1 MAAFDIV
8 MAFVAL
14 VSFIAG
20 FCCAH
25 MIHTQKRRYKASF
38 SSARK
43 KNRKDYVRIEDKE
56 NHYEYESQTE
66 KKTNTN
72 TKNSKFDVLLNY
84 FSDKTPK
91 KQAYQPRHQ
100 PYAATTI
107 AATPTAVATAAPHNI
122 NVFERSAA
130 PLYPKTEPVKR
141 EFLPESPV
149 VTATQPV
156 AAPIIP
162 AQKSEVDRKK
172 EKSGDEWVPMGFFED

>member
-25 MIHTQKRRYKASF
+25 MIHTQKRRHKVSF

-56 NHYEYESQTE
+56 NYEYESKTE
-66 KKTNTN
+66 RKTNTN

-84 FSDKTPK
+84 FSEKTPK
-91 KQAYQPRHQ
+91 KQAYHPMHQ
-100 PYAATTI
+100 PHAAATV
-107 AATPTAVATAAPHNI
+107 AAPRATAAPQDV
-122 NVFERSAA
+122 NVFERTAA
-130 PLYPKTEPVKR
+130 PLYPKTEPVR
-141 EFLPESPV
+141 RNFLPESPIV
-149 VTATQPV
+149 ASTQPV
-156 AAPIIP
+156 ATPITP
-162 AQKSEVDRKK
+162 PQKSEAERKK

>member
-1 MAAFDIV
+1 
-8 MAFVAL
+8 
-14 VSFIAG
+14 
-20 FCCAH
+20 

-56 NHYEYESQTE
+56 NHYEYESKTE
-66 KKTNTN
+66 RKTNTN

-84 FSDKTPK
+84 FSEKTPK

-100 PYAATTI
+100 QYAATTI
-107 AATPTAVATAAPHNI
+107 PTAAPAATATTPRDI
-122 NVFERSAA
+122 NVFERAAA
-130 PLYPKTEPVKR
+130 PLYPKAEPVRR
-141 EFLPESPV
+141 EFLPESPA

-156 AAPIIP
+156 AAPIP
-162 AQKSEVDRKK
+162 PPQKSEVERKK